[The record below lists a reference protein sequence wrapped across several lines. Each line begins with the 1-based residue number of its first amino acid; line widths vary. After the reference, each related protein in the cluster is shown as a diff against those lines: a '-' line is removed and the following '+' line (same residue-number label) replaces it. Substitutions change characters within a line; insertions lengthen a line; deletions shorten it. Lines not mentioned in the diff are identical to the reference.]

1 MEKNNIQIIIASDGC
16 ESARG
21 ICVVFDVLRASSVE
35 VHLHMVG
42 AKRVFPQ
49 ESVEETLK
57 MKRENKDVILLGE
70 RDGEKIQG
78 FDFGNSPSEI
88 LSNAEKIKNKIC
100 YHNTTAGTQAFN
112 KCLQNK
118 NVKEVLISSPNNL
131 GATIKYLK
139 KYLYKENICL
149 VAAGS
154 LSYCL
159 EDFLVCEYLK
169 SILMGEKPKM
179 SMEEIAEKVKKTTG
193 AKFFQKM
200 SCYPPIDFGICFQLD
215 IYDKVL
221 KLVNGETIKID
232 VE

>member
-221 KLVNGETIKID
+221 N
-232 VE
+232 

>member
-1 MEKNNIQIIIASDGC
+1 MDENKIQIIIASDGC
-16 ESARG
+16 ETAKG

-35 VHLHMVG
+35 CHLHLVG
-42 AKRVFPQ
+42 AKKVFPQ

-57 MKRENKDVILLGE
+57 MKSINKDAILLGE
-70 RDGEKIQG
+70 RDGEKIEG

-88 LSNAEKIKNKIC
+88 LNNADKIKDKIC

-112 KCLQNK
+112 KCIQNK

-131 GATIKYLK
+131 SITIKYLK
-139 KYLYKENICL
+139 KFLGKENICL

-159 EDFLVCEYLK
+159 EDFLVCEYVK
-169 SILMGEKPKM
+169 SLLIGEKPKL
-179 SMEEIAEKVKKTTG
+179 SMEEIVKKVKETTG
-193 AKFFQKM
+193 AKFFNNIP
-200 SCYPPIDFGICFQLD
+200 CYPPIDFDICFKMD
-215 IYDKVL
+215 VL
-221 KLVNGETIKID
+221 GKIIKLINGEAIKLD

>member
-179 SMEEIAEKVKKTTG
+179 SMEEIVEKVKKTTG

-232 VE
+232 VD